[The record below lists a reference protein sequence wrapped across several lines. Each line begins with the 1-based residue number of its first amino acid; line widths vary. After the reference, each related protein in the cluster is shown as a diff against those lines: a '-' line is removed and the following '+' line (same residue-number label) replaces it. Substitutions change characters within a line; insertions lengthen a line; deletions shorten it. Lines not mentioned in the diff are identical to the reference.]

1 MEEEDVFFFPV
12 DFVPL
17 CPAEDEGDFCFCF
30 LSPDENSFV
39 AGDFDVDVCFEV
51 SAFPL
56 PPNSAF
62 TLIISPL
69 PRARP
74 PRLLFFFELFEEEEE
89 EEDTRDEEENSQ
101 PSWKLLFSTR
111 FEGALFPLNGSTG
124 TPPNSIGDDDDDDD
138 DDAYMMFLYF
148 SVLCVYVM
156 TLFLFGATEK
166 RERERERERE
176 RATTQDTRKV
186 VPKEKKNPKNE
197 CDLKNRVYEN
207 PGFLKLILRLEILIP
222 HPRNKE
228 RERERERE
236 REIKN

>member
-1 MEEEDVFFFPV
+1 MFRKYHSTMRPRERRTSAVNIEAFSRLTPEPVANAFQSRSQYSYAFYFCFDTSDTPNEGSVKTVSPFVVLFFGDDEDIDVDVEEEDVFFFPV

-39 AGDFDVDVCFEV
+39 AGDFDVDVSFEV

-89 EEDTRDEEENSQ
+89 EDTRDEEENSQ
-101 PSWKLLFSTR
+101 PSWKLLLVHASK
-111 FEGALFPLNGSTG
+111 ALCSL
-124 TPPNSIGDDDDDDD
+124 
-138 DDAYMMFLYF
+138 
-148 SVLCVYVM
+148 
-156 TLFLFGATEK
+156 
-166 RERERERERE
+166 
-176 RATTQDTRKV
+176 
-186 VPKEKKNPKNE
+186 
-197 CDLKNRVYEN
+197 
-207 PGFLKLILRLEILIP
+207 
-222 HPRNKE
+222 
-228 RERERERE
+228 
-236 REIKN
+236 

>member
-39 AGDFDVDVCFEV
+39 AGDFDVDVSYEV

-74 PRLLFFFELFEEEEE
+74 PRLLFFFELFEEEE

-138 DDAYMMFLYF
+138 DDDNDAYMMFLYF

-176 RATTQDTRKV
+176 RRHKTPVRSFRKR
-186 VPKEKKNPKNE
+186 KKNQKMNVTS
-197 CDLKNRVYEN
+197 KT
-207 PGFLKLILRLEILIP
+207 GFTKIRDF
-222 HPRNKE
+222 
-228 RERERERE
+228 
-236 REIKN
+236 

>member
-1 MEEEDVFFFPV
+1 VEEEDVFFFPV

-39 AGDFDVDVCFEV
+39 AGDFDVDVSFEV

-69 PRARP
+69 PRARS
-74 PRLLFFFELFEEEEE
+74 PRLLFFIEEFEEEEEEE

-111 FEGALFPLNGSTG
+111 FERALFPLNGSAG

-138 DDAYMMFLYF
+138 DDDAYMVFLYF
-148 SVLCVYVM
+148 SVLCVYAM
-156 TLFLFGATEK
+156 TLFLLGASEK
-166 RERERERERE
+166 RERERERR
-176 RATTQDTRKV
+176 RRQPWSFQK
-186 VPKEKKNPKNE
+186 KKNPKNE
-197 CDLKNRVYEN
+197 CDLKNRVYEKS
-207 PGFLKLILRLEILIP
+207 GIFRV
-222 HPRNKE
+222 
-228 RERERERE
+228 
-236 REIKN
+236 